1 MNEKNNYNE
10 LFEKIKQLNID
21 YQKPE
26 QNFLSITNFPRYE
39 NVISDI
45 LAFYFNTEE
54 QHCLKDLWVMSLL
67 KCYKKYNDTKDV
79 DFSLITTQEVI
90 REQSTDERK
99 RIDLY
104 LRTEQNII
112 IIENKIDSSPSNSWK
127 SYFDKAKQY
136 YLENAENNS
145 DIDKIENKIIPILLT
160 VKNEKEAQID
170 NFINIT
176 YEELFNKVRENI
188 GFYLSNASEKWLIY
202 MNEFM
207 KNIDDIN
214 KGYQMNSINDN
225 VQELLENNTQDIE
238 NLLNVLKDDSNA
250 KVDYIKSTF
259 EEFKQLNNRN
269 FEIGTYNC
277 YYDKLHGY
285 LSMWINMKK
294 GNDVIAIEPYVIRCT
309 NRIRL
314 EIWNRTKNDKNSNWN
329 QEIEILKSDFE
340 SIKTDKDGGWGDVLL
355 VKEYSFYSD
364 PITPKEFAKILYKI
378 TEKLSAIYSNI

>member
-54 QHCLKDLWVMSLL
+54 QHCLKDVWVMSLL
-67 KCYKKYNDTKDV
+67 KCYKKYDDTKDV

-99 RIDLY
+99 RIDLC
-104 LRTEQNII
+104 LITEQNII
-112 IIENKIDSSPSNSWK
+112 IIENKIDSSPSNPWE
-127 SYFDKAKQY
+127 SYFNKAKQY
-136 YLENAENNS
+136 YLENVENNS
-145 DIDKIENKIIPILLT
+145 DINEIKNKIIPILLT

-207 KNIDDIN
+207 KNVDDIN

-225 VQELLENNTQDIE
+225 VQELLENNTQDIK

-259 EEFKQLNNRN
+259 EEFKKLNNKN

-277 YYDKLHGY
+277 YHDKLCGY
-285 LSMWINMKK
+285 LSMWINIKK

-314 EIWNRTKNDKNSNWN
+314 EIWNRAKKDKNSNWN
-329 QEIEILKSDFE
+329 EEIEILKSDFE
-340 SIKTDKDGGWGDVLL
+340 SVKTGKNDRWGDVLL

-364 PITPKEFAKILYKI
+364 HITPKDFAEILCKIA
-378 TEKLSAIYSNI
+378 EKLSTKYSNT

>member
-10 LFEKIKQLNID
+10 LFEKIKQLNSD

-79 DFSLITTQEVI
+79 DFSLITTREVI

-112 IIENKIDSSPSNSWK
+112 IIENKIDSSPSNPWK

-207 KNIDDIN
+207 KNVDDIN

-225 VQELLENNTQDIE
+225 VQELLENNTQ
-238 NLLNVLKDDSNA
+238 V
-250 KVDYIKSTF
+250 IKSIIKCRF
-259 EEFKQLNNRN
+259 WL
-269 FEIGTYNC
+269 
-277 YYDKLHGY
+277 
-285 LSMWINMKK
+285 
-294 GNDVIAIEPYVIRCT
+294 
-309 NRIRL
+309 
-314 EIWNRTKNDKNSNWN
+314 KNSCRFW
-329 QEIEILKSDFE
+329 L
-340 SIKTDKDGGWGDVLL
+340 TV
-355 VKEYSFYSD
+355 
-364 PITPKEFAKILYKI
+364 
-378 TEKLSAIYSNI
+378 